1 MERNLRFDEY
11 VDRRNTK
18 SLKYDFAAERGA
30 TKEALPMWVADM
42 DFKTSSYVIDA
53 LKQTAEHG
61 IFGYS
66 ERDNSFTEALVDW
79 EKRRHGYDIKPE
91 WIINTPGIVF
101 ALATAVKAFT
111 KEGDA
116 VIIQQPVYYPFSEV
130 IVDNDRR
137 LISSDLVLNEETH
150 SYEIDFADFE
160 KKVKEEKVK
169 LFFLC
174 NPHNPT
180 GRVWTKEE
188 LIKLGDICV
197 ENGVIIVSDEIH
209 RDFVFEGKHI
219 EFTTLKKE
227 YEWQTI
233 VCTSPSKT
241 FNLAGLQISNIYIP
255 NPVLRKKVK
264 YQIAASG
271 YSQVGVMGLVAC
283 EAAYRNGDEW
293 LEGVLKYLKENR
305 EYLEKR
311 ITGEFPKIKLIRQ
324 EGTYLSWLDFREYGQ
339 SGAELKKR
347 LLTEA
352 GLWFDGGEMFGKTG
366 DGFERVNIACPRKTL
381 EEALNRL
388 KRL

>member
-30 TKEALPMWVADM
+30 TKDALPMWVADM

-53 LKQTAEHG
+53 LKETAEHG

-101 ALATAVKAFT
+101 ALAQAVKAFT

-160 KKVKEEKVK
+160 KKIKEENVK

-180 GRVWTKEE
+180 GRVWTREE
-188 LIKLGDICV
+188 LIK
-197 ENGVIIVSDEIH
+197 
-209 RDFVFEGKHI
+209 
-219 EFTTLKKE
+219 
-227 YEWQTI
+227 
-233 VCTSPSKT
+233 
-241 FNLAGLQISNIYIP
+241 
-255 NPVLRKKVK
+255 
-264 YQIAASG
+264 
-271 YSQVGVMGLVAC
+271 
-283 EAAYRNGDEW
+283 
-293 LEGVLKYLKENR
+293 
-305 EYLEKR
+305 
-311 ITGEFPKIKLIRQ
+311 
-324 EGTYLSWLDFREYGQ
+324 
-339 SGAELKKR
+339 
-347 LLTEA
+347 
-352 GLWFDGGEMFGKTG
+352 
-366 DGFERVNIACPRKTL
+366 
-381 EEALNRL
+381 
-388 KRL
+388 